1 MARLIL
7 QNVAME
13 ITDAGDGG
21 SEGTML
27 LAGDVEQSRR
37 VPRAMSQSEQAVS
50 PHRAPGADPASAN
63 GAIANGASA
72 SGASANGA
80 SANAESAA
88 AAGIDSA
95 GADAASANGAG
106 AGAADADS
114 ARADS
119 AKANPAAASA
129 PGGAGAN
136 AVAGAEPRENHPAMA
151 DREPAAAP
159 ADFEALVAEHEPRIR
174 RLAYRLLGW
183 RGGGVG
189 DASGD
194 VDDVVQD
201 VFLAALTHL
210 DRLRGHASVATW
222 LVTVTLNRCRTHRR
236 RKLLTLRWL
245 LAAREEPAP
254 PADAAPRRDETS
266 ARVREAVAGLPAK
279 DREVIVL
286 YYLEALPTAE
296 IAVLLNLSAGAV
308 DVRLHRARRRLKE
321 SLGDL
326 SDG

>member
-1 MARLIL
+1 MARLTL

-27 LAGDVEQSRR
+27 LAGDGEQSRR
-37 VPRAMSQSEQAVS
+37 VPRATAQSEQAVS
-50 PHRAPGADPASAN
+50 PHRALGADP
-63 GAIANGASA
+63 
-72 SGASANGA
+72 ASANGA

>member
-1 MARLIL
+1 
-7 QNVAME
+7 ME

-50 PHRAPGADPASAN
+50 PHRAPGADP
-63 GAIANGASA
+63 
-72 SGASANGA
+72 ASANGA

>member
-1 MARLIL
+1 
-7 QNVAME
+7 ME

-50 PHRAPGADPASAN
+50 PHRALGADP
-63 GAIANGASA
+63 
-72 SGASANGA
+72 ASANGA

-159 ADFEALVAEHEPRIR
+159 ADFEALVAEHEPRVR

-236 RKLLTLRWL
+236 RKQLTLRWL

-254 PADAAPRRDETS
+254 PANAAPLRDETS
-266 ARVREAVAGLPAK
+266 ARVREAVAELPAK

-296 IAVLLNLSAGAV
+296 IAAMLNLSAGAV